1 MDSRRSVRAFSWHQQ
16 IPKVFSWP
24 GREVTKRAEP
34 MRPVDVLPTILTV
47 MEVEFDPAH
56 MDGEAIELSVS
67 QLR

>member
-1 MDSRRSVRAFSWHQQ
+1 MPWTRRLGTAGASRAS
-16 IPKVFSWP
+16 ICL
-24 GREVTKRAEP
+24 P